1 MIEVW
6 TGGTDSG
13 VFAVAGSHHKGYE
26 VRPIEGAQ
34 SRVNKQKRGVGGWPG
49 ARKGGVGTPGPPLPS
64 GSNLVV
70 LPGSRARERGTRGG
84 GVVKTLVGH
93 AAPSGPRVNLM
104 DGGGKWDSS
113 VWKIVGR
120 GRERRDDGRGD
131 VSRFEGGRWVGRG
144 GASALQLWAM
154 HRTTRAVC
162 KRRSDCDSPRT
173 ARGKSAGRAGRT
185 MRF

>member
-13 VFAVAGSHHKGYE
+13 VLAVAGSHHKGYE

-34 SRVNKQKRGVGGWPG
+34 SRVNKQKRGIGGWPG

-70 LPGSRARERGTRGG
+70 LPGLRARERGTRGG
-84 GVVKTLVGH
+84 VVVKTLVGH
-93 AAPSGPRVNLM
+93 AAPSGPRADLM
-104 DGGGKWDSS
+104 DGEGKWGSS
-113 VWKIVGR
+113 VWKMVGR

-131 VSRFEGGRWVGRG
+131 VWGRRDFSMRM
-144 GASALQLWAM
+144 ALLCTKALQ
-154 HRTTRAVC
+154 
-162 KRRSDCDSPRT
+162 PRP
-173 ARGKSAGRAGRT
+173 S
-185 MRF
+185 